1 MALQRRLILLPLI
14 ILLALFACKG
24 KSQSDWPEVQ
34 NETEQQYQ
42 EPETE
47 PESPAPSAEKRP
59 LQKHEYTWS
68 GSDDIPPVVIII
80 DDFGNSAGQLLE
92 DFADLPKEIVFAVLP
107 DLPHTETA
115 AKLARKKGHEV
126 IIHIPMQAEGSSVSP
141 GAKYIKAGMPHS
153 EIAEIIEDFIAQ
165 MPMAI
170 AANNH
175 MGSKATADIATM
187 NSVISVLKNN
197 GMYFID
203 SATTANSA
211 VFTAAEE
218 LGVFSTRRDIF
229 LDVPDVSDATLI
241 SKIESLGKY
250 KGRNEPIVIITHCH
264 NREKLDALKKFI
276 AQIEEMGVRIESLK
290 KAYPRA
296 RV

>member
-1 MALQRRLILLPLI
+1 MALQRRLILLPLL
-14 ILLALFACKG
+14 ILLALFACKAKPETEEQAA
-24 KSQSDWPEVQ
+24 KS
-34 NETEQQYQ
+34 ETEQQYQ
-42 EPETE
+42 ETEAE

-175 MGSKATADIATM
+175 MGSKATADLATM

-276 AQIEEMGVRIESLK
+276 TQIEEMGVRIESLK
-290 KAYPRA
+290 KAYPRV

>member
-1 MALQRRLILLPLI
+1 MPKCRWLSLP
-14 ILLALFACKG
+14 
-24 KSQSDWPEVQ
+24 Q
-34 NETEQQYQ
+34 
-42 EPETE
+42 
-47 PESPAPSAEKRP
+47 
-59 LQKHEYTWS
+59 
-68 GSDDIPPVVIII
+68 
-80 DDFGNSAGQLLE
+80 
-92 DFADLPKEIVFAVLP
+92 
-107 DLPHTETA
+107 PH
-115 AKLARKKGHEV
+115 
-126 IIHIPMQAEGSSVSP
+126 
-141 GAKYIKAGMPHS
+141 
-153 EIAEIIEDFIAQ
+153 
-165 MPMAI
+165 
-170 AANNH
+170 
-175 MGSKATADIATM
+175 GSKATADIATM

-276 AQIEEMGVRIESLK
+276 TQIEEMGVRIESLK
-290 KAYPRA
+290 KAIPEPEFSCPLRSPELHPSIS
-296 RV
+296 